1 MEKCGVTVMIS
12 KRVFVL
18 KNESFKSGG
27 DSYMI

>member
-18 KNESFKSGG
+18 ENESFNGG
-27 DSYMI
+27 DSYTI